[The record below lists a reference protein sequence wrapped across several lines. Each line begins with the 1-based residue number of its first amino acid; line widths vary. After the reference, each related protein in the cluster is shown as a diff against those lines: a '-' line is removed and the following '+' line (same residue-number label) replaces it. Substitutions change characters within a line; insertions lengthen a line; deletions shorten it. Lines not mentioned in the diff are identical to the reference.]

1 MERRHDILRGYPN
14 VATRTQK
21 KKKKKLTQARKRTN
35 KERNETIVLVI
46 YLGGMYKIYV
56 PDNGQQYSQSRHTA
70 CPGLLHNS
78 SWPSISVSSYFFLQ

>member
-21 KKKKKLTQARKRTN
+21 NKIIIIIIMNTSKETN
-35 KERNETIVLVI
+35 KQTNETIVLVV

-56 PDNGQQYSQSRHTA
+56 PDSGQQWSQSRHIA

-78 SWPSISVSSYFFLQ
+78 SWPSISVS

>member
-21 KKKKKLTQARKRTN
+21 KKKKNNNNNNSEHKQGNEQT
-35 KERNETIVLVI
+35 NETIVLVV
-46 YLGGMYKIYV
+46 YLGGMYKIYI
-56 PDNGQQYSQSRHTA
+56 PDSGQQCSQSRHIA

-78 SWPSISVSSYFFLQ
+78 SWPSISGS

>member
-21 KKKKKLTQARKRTN
+21 N
-35 KERNETIVLVI
+35 KIIIIIIMNTSKEMNKQTNETIVLVV

-56 PDNGQQYSQSRHTA
+56 PDSGQQCSQSRHIA

-78 SWPSISVSSYFFLQ
+78 SWPSISVS